1 MTYAEDEAITRFRV
15 SLLGLYLLKYG
26 LAALTVWAFVYGTG
40 VLALRGAAGLSRQA
54 LAWGLLTVPLALAPA
69 VLLALRRL
77 PGPAAVRALLDRHSQ
92 AGGLLMAAEG
102 QALGEWEKALPELR
116 QPRLRWRG
124 GRTWGL
130 FAAAMAFLALG
141 FLVPQGLAELGN
153 PPRLD
158 VSREADQLSAQL
170 DALKK
175 EKVLD
180 EQRVAALKAKL
191 EQVRRDARGQSPAKT
206 LEALD
211 HLKDLVKKAAEQAG
225 ERASR
230 NAEALARAERMGRAL
245 EKLAGNMGSV
255 QFNEAVKHLAKL
267 ALKAA
272 SERDL
277 LEVGLDRE
285 TLEALKNGKLGKEQ
299 MKKLADAL
307 KKAGGEQQEMITK
320 LVKAKLINAKAMEK
334 MDKAMQGD
342 LKELA
347 AYLKENGAASDLTDA
362 LANADDPDRGGVT
375 RGGGD
380 SKLNFGDESDESGTK
395 FKEQELTP
403 SAVQSL
409 KDSAITGISTG
420 MKQTGKEK
428 AGPAGSGALDGAK
441 AGGGSASTR
450 VVLPKHKATIGRYFD
465 RPADATKRPAK

>member
-1 MTYAEDEAITRFRV
+1 MTHHEDEAITRFRV
-15 SLLGLYLLKYG
+15 NLFGLYLLKYG

-40 VLALRGAAGLSRQA
+40 VLALRGAAGLSREA
-54 LAWGLLTVPLALAPA
+54 LAWGLLTAPLALAPA
-69 VLLALRRL
+69 VWLALRRL
-77 PGPAAVRALLDRHSQ
+77 PGATAVRALLDRHSQ

-102 QALGEWEKALPELR
+102 AALGDWEKALPEVR

-141 FLVPQGLAELGN
+141 FLVPQGLAELGS

-158 VSREADQLSAQL
+158 VNREADQLSAQL

-211 HLKDLVKKAAEQAG
+211 HLKDLVKKAAREAG
-225 ERASR
+225 ERATR

-245 EKLAGNMGSV
+245 EKLAGNMDSA
-255 QFNEAVKHLAKL
+255 QLNEAVKHLAKL

-272 SERDL
+272 SEREL
-277 LEVGLDRE
+277 LDAGLDKA

-299 MKKLADAL
+299 MKKLAEAL
-307 KKAGGEQQEMITK
+307 KKAGGEQKEMISK
-320 LVKAKLINAKAMEK
+320 LMKAKLLDASALEK
-334 MDKAMQGD
+334 MEQATKGD
-342 LKELA
+342 VKELV

-362 LANADDPDRGGVT
+362 LAGGDDPDRGDPS
-375 RGGGD
+375 RGGGAG
-380 SKLNFGDESDESGTK
+380 KLNFGDESDESGTK

-403 SAVQSL
+403 AAVKSL
-409 KDSAITGISTG
+409 KDSALTGISTG

-428 AGPAGSGALDGAK
+428 AGPARSGALEGAK

-450 VVLPKHKATIGRYFD
+450 AVLPKHKATISRYFE
-465 RPADATKRPAK
+465 RTADATKGPKK